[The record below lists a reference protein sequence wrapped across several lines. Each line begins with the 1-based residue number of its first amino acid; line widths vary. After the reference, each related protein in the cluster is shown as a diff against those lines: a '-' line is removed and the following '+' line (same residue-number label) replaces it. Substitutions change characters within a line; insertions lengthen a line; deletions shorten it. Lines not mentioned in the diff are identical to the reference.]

1 MSNGKHGKVVGVKI
15 FSRENGHELKSGV
28 IKQVQVFVAQMRKIQ
43 VGDKLAGRHGN
54 KVLSLEFCQSLICH
68 SWQTE
73 LLLM

>member
-1 MSNGKHGKVVGVKI
+1 MSNGKHGKVVGVKV

-54 KVLSLEFCQSLICH
+54 KGVIARVLPIADMPFLSRWNS
-68 SWQTE
+68 S
-73 LLLM
+73 